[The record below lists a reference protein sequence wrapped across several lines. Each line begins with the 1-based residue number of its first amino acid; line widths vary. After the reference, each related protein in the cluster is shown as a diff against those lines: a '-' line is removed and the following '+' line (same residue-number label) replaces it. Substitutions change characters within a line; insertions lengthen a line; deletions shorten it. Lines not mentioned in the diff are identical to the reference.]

1 MKTSTVKKAA
11 EKLGGQEWI
20 RTTEAEA
27 TGLQPVPFGHLG
39 TCPWQRFAILL
50 LLAPES
56 DSPLLNNPLARALS
70 ELAVGVEP
78 TTPGLQNR
86 SSTVELR

>member
-39 TCPWQRFAILL
+39 TCPWQNSADFFSRAQGLW
-50 LLAPES
+50 LAAL
-56 DSPLLNNPLARALS
+56 PLSGHTSFLS
-70 ELAVGVEP
+70 
-78 TTPGLQNR
+78 
-86 SSTVELR
+86 